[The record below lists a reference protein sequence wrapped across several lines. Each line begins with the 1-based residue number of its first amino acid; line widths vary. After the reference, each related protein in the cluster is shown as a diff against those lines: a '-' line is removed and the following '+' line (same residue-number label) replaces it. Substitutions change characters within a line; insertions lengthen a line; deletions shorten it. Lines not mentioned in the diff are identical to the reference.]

1 MSASTDPPAKTPR
14 KQMNVRL
21 PENLVDEIDRRRN
34 LKGLSRDKWVER
46 ALIYAITQGPRP
58 PRPGQQR
65 SGPRR

>member
-1 MSASTDPPAKTPR
+1 
-14 KQMNVRL
+14 MNVRL